1 MASSKLI
8 EGTAKSWKNGHSSD
22 RLGQAADIPPL
33 EAHHRSSWSY
43 CSFQCLFIHR
53 TSSLFVALEDAT
65 RGGGE
70 TYCAAQNV
78 RWNAA
83 DGPGR
88 TIKRTA
94 DAPSFEVTLANGRGR
109 TDQDALQ
116 SCPASPLADGCT
128 RGKYFCCPN
137 VEFFFFWGPH
147 VEFDSVNVSLI
158 SLVIVSC
165 FIRAVNTD
173 GSNMWNASSSGA
185 R

>member
-1 MASSKLI
+1 MIDWDKQLTFLHLKLI
-8 EGTAKSWKNGHSSD
+8 TVPRGATALFSVSSSTGH
-22 RLGQAADIPPL
+22 L
-33 EAHHRSSWSY
+33 
-43 CSFQCLFIHR
+43 LFLLH
-53 TSSLFVALEDAT
+53 LKMQP
-65 RGGGE
+65 GGGGGVQF
-70 TYCAAQNV
+70 CGAQNV